1 MSLEKGCKAS
11 DQNPT
16 SVFFY
21 SNPQR
26 REHFFPTAIAPPPK
40 QLHLTRSLT
49 STKIRRLRFLHETGA
64 AAVNHRLFA
73 AVLRTQYTVNL
84 EDFYSGVEHFKVK
97 LPLDNFQTKNGGGDF
112 GLKSDGQDAEHDS
125 ESDRGR

>member
-1 MSLEKGCKAS
+1 MS
-11 DQNPT
+11 
-16 SVFFY
+16 
-21 SNPQR
+21 
-26 REHFFPTAIAPPPK
+26 
-40 QLHLTRSLT
+40 
-49 STKIRRLRFLHETGA
+49 ETGA